1 MSGIEEK
8 EVMELDGES
17 LSVETLMK
25 IGEGACKVKISEAA
39 ISRVKASREVVDDM
53 VASNKVVYGVTTGF
67 GKFEDV
73 VISQQQTGE
82 LQENLIRSH
91 AAGVGSPLT
100 PQQTRRMLALR
111 LNVLLK
117 GCSGARLET
126 VRKLEAALNASC
138 LSLVPEKG
146 TVGASGDLAPL
157 SHLAL
162 GLMGEGLMWSPSSGW
177 AKAADVL
184 TAHGLSPISLE
195 AKEGLALINGTQLI
209 TGLGIEALARAEL
222 ITKEADVVAALTLEV
237 LQGTTRAF
245 DYDVHA
251 KKPHCGQQM
260 VAGRLRALLH
270 SNIHPSE
277 ITANH
282 QNKHRVQDAYTL
294 RCMPQVHGIVTDTLT
309 FVRGILTTEMNSA
322 LDNPMVIAERR
333 ELISAGNFHGEYP
346 AKVLDYLAIAVHEL
360 ANISERRQDRMMTP
374 SLSKA
379 ENVAG
384 KHVEIPAFVTPG
396 GGLNNGFMIA
406 HCTSAALVS
415 ENKVLTHPSSVDSL
429 TTSAGQEDHVSMG
442 GFAARKAISVVSN
455 VEQVLAIELLAAC
468 QALEFHRPRKT
479 TAPLEEVYKL
489 VRTVVR
495 PWDKDRYMTP
505 DIEAATQ
512 LLRRGKVWAAVEPYI
527 NHYRAASN
535 EPPPK

>member
-1 MSGIEEK
+1 
-8 EVMELDGES
+8 
-17 LSVETLMK
+17 
-25 IGEGACKVKISEAA
+25 
-39 ISRVKASREVVDDM
+39 
-53 VASNKVVYGVTTGF
+53 
-67 GKFEDV
+67 
-73 VISQQQTGE
+73 
-82 LQENLIRSH
+82 
-91 AAGVGSPLT
+91 
-100 PQQTRRMLALR
+100 
-111 LNVLLK
+111 
-117 GCSGARLET
+117 
-126 VRKLEAALNASC
+126 
-138 LSLVPEKG
+138 
-146 TVGASGDLAPL
+146 
-157 SHLAL
+157 
-162 GLMGEGLMWSPSSGW
+162 
-177 AKAADVL
+177 
-184 TAHGLSPISLE
+184 
-195 AKEGLALINGTQLI
+195 
-209 TGLGIEALARAEL
+209 
-222 ITKEADVVAALTLEV
+222 
-237 LQGTTRAF
+237 
-245 DYDVHA
+245 
-251 KKPHCGQQM
+251 
-260 VAGRLRALLH
+260 
-270 SNIHPSE
+270 
-277 ITANH
+277 
-282 QNKHRVQDAYTL
+282 
-294 RCMPQVHGIVTDTLT
+294 
-309 FVRGILTTEMNSA
+309 
-322 LDNPMVIAERR
+322 MVIAERR